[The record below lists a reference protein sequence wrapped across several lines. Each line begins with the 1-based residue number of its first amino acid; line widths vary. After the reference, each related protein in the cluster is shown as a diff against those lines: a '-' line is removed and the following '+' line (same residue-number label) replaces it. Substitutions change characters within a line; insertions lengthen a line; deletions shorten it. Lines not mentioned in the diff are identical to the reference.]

1 MKQAVK
7 KIIKATAE
15 ETARTVIQRQRC
27 EYGINLYRAME
38 RLLRSYKSLKHLVE
52 SANEYCQLPPERSRS
67 VTTAIG
73 GGGGGVRDRDDII
86 EEAMLARTASYE
98 RTRARFEELDAVIRQ
113 FENREEFIVIRM
125 YYFGE
130 DADGNDRGEAG
141 ALTFEAISAELAG
154 KGVIRTEKTLRTW
167 RTRLVQ
173 EMTVLLFGVD
183 GAVSIEA
190 GEPKRGQAE
199 RG

>member
-1 MKQAVK
+1 MKQTVE

-15 ETARTVIQRQRC
+15 ETARAVIQRQRC

-67 VTTAIG
+67 VTTAI
-73 GGGGGVRDRDDII
+73 GGGGVRDRDDII

>member
-1 MKQAVK
+1 
-7 KIIKATAE
+7 
-15 ETARTVIQRQRC
+15 
-27 EYGINLYRAME
+27 
-38 RLLRSYKSLKHLVE
+38 
-52 SANEYCQLPPERSRS
+52 
-67 VTTAIG
+67 
-73 GGGGGVRDRDDII
+73 
-86 EEAMLARTASYE
+86 MLARTASYE

-113 FENREEFIVIRM
+113 FGNREEFIVIRM

-141 ALTFEAISAELAG
+141 ALTFEAISAELTG

>member
-1 MKQAVK
+1 MKQAVE

-52 SANEYCQLPPERSRS
+52 SANEYWQLPPERSRS

>member
-1 MKQAVK
+1 MKQTVE

-38 RLLRSYKSLKHLVE
+38 RLLRSYKSLKYLVE

-73 GGGGGVRDRDDII
+73 VGGGGVRDRDDII

>member
-1 MKQAVK
+1 MKQGME

-15 ETARTVIQRQRC
+15 ETARTIIQRQRR

-38 RLLRSYKSLKHLVE
+38 RLLRSYKSLKQLVE

>member
-1 MKQAVK
+1 MKQAVE

-73 GGGGGVRDRDDII
+73 GGGVRDRDDII

-113 FENREEFIVIRM
+113 FETREEFIVIRM

-173 EMTVLLFGVD
+173 EMTVLLFGVN

-190 GEPKRGQAE
+190 GEPKHGRAE

>member
-1 MKQAVK
+1 MKQGME

-15 ETARTVIQRQRC
+15 ETARTVIQRQRR

-73 GGGGGVRDRDDII
+73 GGGVRDRDDII

-98 RTRARFEELDAVIRQ
+98 RTSARFEELDAVIRQ

-130 DADGNDRGEAG
+130 DADGNDRGGAR
-141 ALTFEAISAELAG
+141 ALTFEAMSAELAS

-190 GEPKRGQAE
+190 REPTSSQTHEIRQ
-199 RG
+199 